1 MSQTLAALQLAV
13 AGSAVYFPRLH
24 FYISIILWHRILKC
38 ARKSRR
44 TSIFCIY
51 STNKTPMN
59 HKSGWHKS
67 HFIGG
72 IKAYFP
78 LRRSIKYL
86 NHMHK
91 HERIFQLRLVVYV
104 KANWSLVSW
113 VIFLIVSWHNNIIH
127 WPVHYTLHRAL
138 YSVLH
143 TCATAS
149 LGCAVHPAPAQHP
162 VLCVYI
168 WAS

>member
-24 FYISIILWHRILKC
+24 FFIFTINWHRILKC

-44 TSIFCIY
+44 TNIFCIY

-59 HKSGWHKS
+59 HKSEWHKS
-67 HFIGG
+67 HFIGD
-72 IKAYFP
+72 IKANFLP
-78 LRRSIKYL
+78 RRSIKYL
-86 NHMHK
+86 NGMHK
-91 HERIFQLRLVVYV
+91 NERIFQLRRCI
-104 KANWSLVSW
+104 KAKWSLVSW
-113 VIFLIVSWHNNIIH
+113 IIFLLVSWHNDIIH
-127 WPVHYTLHRAL
+127 WPVHFTLHSAL

-149 LGCAVHPAPAQHP
+149 LCCAVHPAPA
-162 VLCVYI
+162 
-168 WAS
+168 